1 MPIKIIH
8 LSDIHIA
15 SPYFIPDMYDDV
27 VREINDIEPDI
38 VVITGD
44 LTNEGRLSEYEEAS
58 RYIKKIK
65 CKNMVILPGNHD
77 TRNAGY
83 LLFEEYFGERIKTLR
98 YKNITVV
105 GVDSSEPDIDDGHIG
120 RDKYPYII
128 DSFNQNK
135 DDFKIFALHHHVI
148 PVPLCGRER
157 NVPTDAGDLLDVL
170 DRLKIDMILCGH
182 RHVPWLWNLND
193 MIVLNAGTASTSRTK
208 GKISQSYN
216 YIEIDD
222 FLKIYRISSNG
233 EKYILLNRK
242 IYKDEL

>member
-1 MPIKIIH
+1 MSIKIVH
-8 LSDIHIA
+8 LSDIHIT
-15 SPYFIPDMYDDV
+15 SPYFIPKMYNDV
-27 VREINDIEPDI
+27 VREINDIKPDI

-44 LTNEGRLSEYEEAS
+44 LTNEGRLIEYKEAD
-58 RYIKKIK
+58 RCIKRIK
-65 CKNMVILPGNHD
+65 CKNIVILPGNHD

-105 GVDSSEPDIDDGHIG
+105 GVDSSEPDLDDGHIG

-128 DSFNQNK
+128 NSFRQNK

-170 DRLKIDMILCGH
+170 DKLKIDLVLCGH

-193 MIVLNAGTASTSRTK
+193 MVILNAGTPSTNRTK
-208 GKISQSYN
+208 GRIGQSYN
-216 YIEIDD
+216 LIEIDES
-222 FLKIYRISSNG
+222 LKIYRISPNG
-233 EKYILLNRK
+233 EKYILYDRK
-242 IYKDEL
+242 INK